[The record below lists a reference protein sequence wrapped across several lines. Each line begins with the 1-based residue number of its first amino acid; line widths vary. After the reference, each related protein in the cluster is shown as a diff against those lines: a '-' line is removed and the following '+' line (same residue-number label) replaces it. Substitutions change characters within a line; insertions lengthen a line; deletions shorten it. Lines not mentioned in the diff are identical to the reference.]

1 MAKTNYLHWLS
12 APWEPRLLTEGWLE
26 LELAGDRAHM
36 IQTQQRQRSEIT
48 RPTRSNSHWNRQRV
62 PTSPTYLQ
70 QDPLWAELHF
80 HIATKRKVP
89 AYTNCFQSLSLQPP
103 SESSKWADR
112 CSGAVSNLNFSQQK
126 TLKHGISTNS
136 LAFLKSI
143 WVSSVSCLIFLQ
155 RYKQTA
161 QHLRA
166 LYSTT
171 VLQIPKG
178 KVNPN
183 SVHLYCTQEQTQR
196 PVITPQKRGLVPRIL
211 KILYCA
217 KFVAHLPMFP
227 WDNGPHILEKRI
239 AFPQISILCHL
250 IPFDHV
256 FHSEEFRKQTEPWM
270 R

>member
-1 MAKTNYLHWLS
+1 MGKTNYLHWLS

-89 AYTNCFQSLSLQPP
+89 AYTNCFRSLSLQPP

-136 LAFLKSI
+136 LAFLKNQSEFPQFLVSFSFSAINKQPNTSQSI
-143 WVSSVSCLIFLQ
+143 IQ
-155 RYKQTA
+155 RYSA
-161 QHLRA
+161 A
-166 LYSTT
+166 
-171 VLQIPKG
+171 
-178 KVNPN
+178 NP
-183 SVHLYCTQEQTQR
+183 
-196 PVITPQKRGLVPRIL
+196 
-211 KILYCA
+211 
-217 KFVAHLPMFP
+217 
-227 WDNGPHILEKRI
+227 
-239 AFPQISILCHL
+239 
-250 IPFDHV
+250 
-256 FHSEEFRKQTEPWM
+256 
-270 R
+270 

>member
-12 APWEPRLLTEGWLE
+12 APWEPCLLTEGWLE

-89 AYTNCFQSLSLQPP
+89 AYTNCFRSLSLQPP

-112 CSGAVSNLNFSQQK
+112 CSGAMSNLNFSQQK

-155 RYKQTA
+155 CYKQTA
-161 QHLRA
+161 QHISEHYTALQCCKSLRERWTPTVFICIA
-166 LYSTT
+166 PKNRLSDLLLPHRKGAWFPEYLKYSIVQNLLHSYLCFLETT
-171 VLQIPKG
+171 
-178 KVNPN
+178 
-183 SVHLYCTQEQTQR
+183 
-196 PVITPQKRGLVPRIL
+196 
-211 KILYCA
+211 
-217 KFVAHLPMFP
+217 
-227 WDNGPHILEKRI
+227 
-239 AFPQISILCHL
+239 
-250 IPFDHV
+250 DH
-256 FHSEEFRKQTEPWM
+256 TY
-270 R
+270 